1 MMMKYIIHILGYS
14 HKNVFKQFSHT
25 YSNLLKDLNNISFR
39 FFFSLTRLKPN
50 LHGWE
55 NVDFLLIY
63 FYFHTLQIL
72 QC

>member
-39 FFFSLTRLKPN
+39 FFFFTN
-50 LHGWE
+50 QAE
-55 NVDFLLIY
+55 A
-63 FYFHTLQIL
+63 
-72 QC
+72 